1 MFKNLLCFVVL
12 ISIILINFTSANSE
26 DKNILPVKKPN
37 LTVEEIEQKLSINI
51 LRPLEKPK
59 KNNETEI
66 EEFNIEI
73 SEKKIAFIIPK
84 KKPIVLGKT
93 DSEKVEISKYF
104 NKKDFAIAKKAIA
117 EMEESQW

>member
-26 DKNILPVKKPN
+26 DKNILPIKKPN

-59 KNNETEI
+59 KNNEPEI

-73 SEKKIAFIIPK
+73 SEKKNSLNNSQK
-84 KKPIVLGKT
+84 KTNSSGK
-93 DSEKVEISKYF
+93 
-104 NKKDFAIAKKAIA
+104 N
-117 EMEESQW
+117 